1 LILFEDFHNINN
13 MADRLSW
20 TDGQL
25 HVGEVLITTQTGVS
39 IYDGSEKVRR
49 DFFEE
54 KKNFDFISR
63 QIIKKV

>member
-1 LILFEDFHNINN
+1 
-13 MADRLSW
+13 MADSLAW

-25 HVGEVLITTQTGVS
+25 HVGEVTVTSQTGVS

-49 DFFEE
+49 AFNDFFYVDY
-54 KKNFDFISR
+54 FFYHR

>member
-1 LILFEDFHNINN
+1 

-25 HVGEVLITTQTGVS
+25 HIGEVIITAQNGVS
-39 IYDGSEKVRR
+39 IHDGSEKVRR
-49 DFFEE
+49 DFW
-54 KKNFDFISR
+54 KKNFFDFISR